1 MSATP
6 TPIEELD
13 TMPAAAFVAALA
25 PLFEGAPA
33 LLSRLASDRPFG
45 SWWNLLARA
54 RVVAHALPEADQI
67 ELLNSHPRLG
77 APPESVSRL
86 SFEEQG
92 YGREGIAWPAED
104 APLGA
109 ASDASAA
116 DPSGRPP
123 SPSPT
128 ASPAPAALPPSATAG
143 LRGRLEQHAA
153 QSGAQAGER
162 PMWGAASSAGAAP
175 VRPVAP
181 TPPTPPAPA
190 PARVG
195 GTDEGDS
202 TREKLA
208 RLNAAYEDWFGFR
221 YCVFVAG
228 RPLESLIPEL
238 EAAMAQSRDHELSR
252 GIDAVVDIAVA
263 RSGAAR

>member
-1 MSATP
+1 MTANP
-6 TPIEELD
+6 IPIEELD

-25 PLFEGAPA
+25 PLFEGAET
-33 LLSRLASDRPFG
+33 LLVRLASDRPFG

-67 ELLNSHPRLG
+67 ALLNAHPRLG
-77 APPESVSRL
+77 APPEAVSPM

-92 YGREGIAWPAED
+92 YGRDGIAWPAED
-104 APLGA
+104 GLSAGAPGLL
-109 ASDASAA
+109 DE
-116 DPSGRPP
+116 DRPIGEGEP
-123 SPSPT
+123 
-128 ASPAPAALPPSATAG
+128 SPAPATAPPPAPPPPSMTAG
-143 LRGRLEQHAA
+143 LRGRLEQASA
-153 QSGAQAGER
+153 TAPSATPAER

-175 VRPVAP
+175 MRERMA
-181 TPPTPPAPA
+181 AA
-190 PARVG
+190 AARSG

-202 TREKLA
+202 TRARLA

-228 RPLESLIPEL
+228 RPLEALIPEL
-238 EAAMAQSRDHELSR
+238 EAAMAQSRDHELAR
-252 GIDAVVDIAVA
+252 GVDAVVDIAVA

>member
-1 MSATP
+1 MTT

-13 TMPAAAFVAALA
+13 TMPAAAFVEDLA
-25 PLFEGAPA
+25 PLFEGASA
-33 LLSRLASDRPFG
+33 LLERLASDRPFG

-67 ELLNSHPRLG
+67 ELLNAHPRLG
-77 APPESVSRL
+77 APPESVSAM
-86 SFEEQG
+86 SFAEQG
-92 YGREGIAWPAED
+92 YGQEAGGAAPEWPA
-104 APLGA
+104 
-109 ASDASAA
+109 A
-116 DPSGRPP
+116 DVPP
-123 SPSPT
+123 AEAEPPGPP
-128 ASPAPAALPPSATAG
+128 PAATAG
-143 LRGRLEQHAA
+143 LRGRLEQAA
-153 QSGAQAGER
+153 AHPAEK

-175 VRPVAP
+175 VRPA
-181 TPPTPPAPA
+181 APA
-190 PARVG
+190 TPARTG

-202 TREKLA
+202 TRAKLA

-228 RPLESLIPEL
+228 RPLEALIPEL
-238 EAAMAQSRDHELSR
+238 EAAMAQSRDHELAR